1 MNNITELV
9 NGIKNVGTG
18 GWDSLKTIASF
29 LNYVMHPNLIVSAL
43 WDYTQAYAFWICML
57 VSMFCAIFYA
67 FGFKKCFKWIP
78 ASIAIFTLIK
88 YIGSVF

>member
-1 MNNITELV
+1 MNDISTLV
-9 NGIKNVGTG
+9 KGIKNVGEG

-29 LNYVMHPNLIVSAL
+29 LNFIIHPSLIVSAL
-43 WDYTQAYAFWICML
+43 WHFTEAYAFWICLM
-57 VSMFCAIFYA
+57 VAMISAIFYA

-78 ASIAIFTLIK
+78 SSMAIFALIK